1 MYPLGV
7 VPMGSEEGNT
17 RNSKEVLEVARREML
32 NPIKILKSLLN
43 LLAQGLLGLPP
54 YMHPEGLRGRQGTP

>member
-1 MYPLGV
+1 
-7 VPMGSEEGNT
+7 MGSEEGNT

-43 LLAQGLLGLPP
+43 LLAQGFLGLPP